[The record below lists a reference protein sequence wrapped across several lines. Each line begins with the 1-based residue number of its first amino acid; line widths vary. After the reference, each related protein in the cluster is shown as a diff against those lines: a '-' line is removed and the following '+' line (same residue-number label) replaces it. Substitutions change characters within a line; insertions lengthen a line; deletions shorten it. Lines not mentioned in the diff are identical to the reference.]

1 MKDKKR
7 LLDILNAIEAIESY
21 ALSSYKAFIEDHK
34 TQDAILY
41 NLIIIG
47 EAANQI
53 SETFQ
58 EKISSNLLGIHDRN
72 KEYHYSWL

>member
-7 LLDILNAIEAIESY
+7 LSDILDAIEAIEAHSV
-21 ALSSYKAFIEDHK
+21 SSYDEFISDDK

-53 SETFQ
+53 SDEFQ
-58 EKISSNLLGIHDRN
+58 EK
-72 KEYHYSWL
+72 YHMIPW

>member
-7 LLDILNAIEAIESY
+7 LLDILNAIEAIEVY
-21 ALSSYKAFIEDHK
+21 RVSSYDEFLSDPK

-47 EAANQI
+47 EEANRI
-53 SETFQ
+53 SE
-58 EKISSNLLGIHDRN
+58 
-72 KEYHYSWL
+72 